1 MRPLRWTAS
10 GGSFDRLPGVV
21 VLILSGANCAPIE
34 FAIAWRSPDANT
46 ILATPAARK
55 RSIAWGT
62 SARISS
68 DRINWPAKAPSI
80 ATATEKAEEFV
91 AVAVKSE
98 AACLV
103 VDMQLGGMSGLEL
116 GYQLSAMGLS
126 LPIIFVTA
134 SQDKKIHH
142 AALEFGCVAYLPK
155 PFGADVLAKAI
166 ADAMG

>member
-1 MRPLRWTAS
+1 MHKRQRVVGIIDDDPSMLEAMDELLSSRGYETEQYAS
-10 GGSFDRLPGVV
+10 
-21 VLILSGANCAPIE
+21 
-34 FAIAWRSPDANT
+34 
-46 ILATPAARK
+46 
-55 RSIAWGT
+55 
-62 SARISS
+62 
-68 DRINWPAKAPSI
+68 
-80 ATATEKAEEFV
+80 AEEFV

-116 GYQLSAMGLS
+116 GYQLSAIGLS

-134 SQDKKIHH
+134 SQDKKTHH